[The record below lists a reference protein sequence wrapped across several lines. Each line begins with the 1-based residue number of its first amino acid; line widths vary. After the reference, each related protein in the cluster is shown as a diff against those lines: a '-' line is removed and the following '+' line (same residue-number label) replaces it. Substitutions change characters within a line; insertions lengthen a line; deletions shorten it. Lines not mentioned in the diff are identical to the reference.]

1 MPYATLQNM
10 MDRFGERELIALTD
24 RDNTGIVDAAVLA
37 RGLQSA
43 DDEINPYLV
52 ARYTIPPASV
62 PAIVSNFACDIAR
75 YRLCGAEVIETDE
88 IRNRYKDAIKFF
100 EKVSKGEISLGLD
113 ALSQTVASKGSVHI
127 RSDKAVFNKE
137 KLSDY

>member
-1 MPYATLQNM
+1 M

-52 ARYTIPPASV
+52 ARYTLPPASV

-100 EKVSKGEISLGLD
+100 DKVSKGEISLGLD
-113 ALSQTVASKGSVHI
+113 GLNQPVNSNGSV
-127 RSDKAVFNKE
+127 RLKTNAPVFNKGS
-137 KLSDY
+137 LSDY

>member
-1 MPYATLQNM
+1 MTYATQQNM
-10 MDRFGERELIALTD
+10 TDRFGERELIALTD
-24 RDNTGIVDAAVLA
+24 RDNTGVVDAAVLA

-52 ARYTIPPASV
+52 ARYTLPPASV

-75 YRLCGAEVIETDE
+75 YRLCGAEVIETEE

-113 ALSQTVASKGSVHI
+113 ALNQTVASNGSV
-127 RSDKAVFNKE
+127 RVKSNQAVFNQS